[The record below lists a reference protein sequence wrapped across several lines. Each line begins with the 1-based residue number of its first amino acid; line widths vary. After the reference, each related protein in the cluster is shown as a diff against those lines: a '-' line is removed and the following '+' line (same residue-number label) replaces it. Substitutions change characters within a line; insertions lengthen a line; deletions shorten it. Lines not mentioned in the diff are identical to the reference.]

1 MRRLRVFEHISMDG
15 VIENSPSEGGDF
27 PYGDWTAPYRS
38 PEGLRLVT
46 AMYGESFDL
55 LLGRRTYD
63 LLGSYWSKAPK
74 SPMADRLNAATK
86 YVVTH
91 RPESLEWGPAKVVFT
106 PWEMEDPPG
115 SPKIGRDLVN
125 AIRALKA
132 MRGPDLILTGSSSLT
147 SALLD
152 HGLADEVI
160 LLVNPVLLGRGKR
173 FFSRGTPHRALALQ
187 NSQGLPS
194 GIVVNEYKLIATMA
208 EEAAS
213 RAKLEREIE
222 IAREV
227 QQRLF
232 PQKFPE
238 VAGIEMAAHCRPAQ
252 AVGGDYY
259 DLIAIRG
266 DSDVREGQE
275 SARTGLRGCDRLG
288 IAIGDVSGKG
298 ISAALLM
305 ASLRASL
312 RSQTLDGVGRD
323 LGVKMA
329 NVNTLLYEAS
339 DINRY
344 ATFFFAELDCGSRR
358 LHYVNAGHNAPA
370 LLRKEEGAWR
380 VFRLEDGGPVVG
392 LLPGAA
398 YEEQT
403 LDLLPGD
410 ILVAFTDG
418 ISEAMNAAEDEWGED
433 RMIAEA
439 TARADLNAAEL
450 LHRLFHA
457 ADAFAAGAPQH
468 DDMTMLVLRISD
480 A

>member
-1 MRRLRVFEHISMDG
+1 MRKLRLFEHISMDG
-15 VIENSPSEGGDF
+15 MIEISSAPAEVGDF

-63 LLGSYWSKAPK
+63 LLGSFWPKAPK
-74 SPMADRLNAATK
+74 SAMADRLNAATK
-86 YVVTH
+86 YVLTH
-91 RPESLEWGPAKVVFT
+91 RPETLEWGPSEGVG
-106 PWEMEDPPG
+106 P
-115 SPKIGRDLVN
+115 DLVDSVRR
-125 AIRALKA
+125 IKA
-132 MRGPDLILTGSSSLT
+132 MRGPDLILTGSSTLT
-147 SALLD
+147 SLLLE

-173 FFSRGTPHRALALQ
+173 FFSEGTPHRALALQ
-187 NSQGLPS
+187 NSQALPT
-194 GIVVNEYKLIATMA
+194 GIVVNSYKLIATMA

-232 PQKFPE
+232 PQTFPE
-238 VAGIEMAAHCRPAQ
+238 VAGVEIAAHCRPAQ

-259 DLIAIRG
+259 DIITIRDG
-266 DSDVREGQE
+266 STAEAG
-275 SARTGLRGCDRLG
+275 SALGGNISSGGSTTPHICDRLG

-298 ISAALLM
+298 ISASLLM

-312 RSQTLDGVGRD
+312 RSQTLNGSSRD
-323 LGVKMA
+323 LGAKMA

-344 ATFFFAELDCGSRR
+344 ATFFFAELDCKSRTLR
-358 LHYVNAGHNAPA
+358 YVNAGHNAPA
-370 LLRKEEGAWR
+370 VLRKEEGAWR
-380 VFRLEDGGPVVG
+380 IFRLEDGGPVVG

-410 ILVAFTDG
+410 ILLAFTDG
-418 ISEAMNAAEDEWGED
+418 ISEAMNAAQDEWGED

-439 TARADLNAAEL
+439 QAHADLNAAEL
-450 LHRLFHA
+450 LHRLFRA
-457 ADAFAAGAPQH
+457 ADSFAAGAPQH
-468 DDMTMLVLRISD
+468 DDMTLLVMRL
-480 A
+480 